1 MVTGEQPAPAPTPE
15 PTALEKA
22 EATWKLAI
30 EAASRIITVT
40 PSSINVVDLAQR
52 ILDES
57 RR

>member
-1 MVTGEQPAPAPTPE
+1 MVTE
-15 PTALEKA
+15 LEDSVKKSILEA

-30 EAASRIITVT
+30 EAAGRIISSC
-40 PSSINVVDLAQR
+40 PSNVNVVDLAQR